1 MERMV
6 SMTGEQRT
14 RRRFTAEYKREAAG
28 LVIDTG
34 RTVTAVANGLGV
46 GQASLGQWVKIEKTR
61 RIQAGESTA
70 PANEDLH
77 AELKRL
83 RRENADLKAD
93 NAFLGK
99 AAAFFAST
107 PRNRNDSH

>member
-1 MERMV
+1 MERIV
-6 SMTGEQRT
+6 SMNGEQRT

-34 RTVTAVANGLGV
+34 RTATAVARELGV
-46 GQASLGQWVKIEKTR
+46 GQASLGQWVKLEKTR

-70 PANEDLH
+70 AVGEDLH
-77 AELKRL
+77 SEMKRL
-83 RRENADLKAD
+83 RKENAELKAD